1 MKILVAMDFSDCS
14 RLACRWAVQYA
25 QRLGA
30 NELTFLNVIE
40 PGASEDQIP
49 EIEAGTAALRERV
62 AEEIEHALGGERL
75 SQVLQLRYSVKQ
87 GAPAVEILGAA
98 SEMKVDAVVMG
109 THGRKGF
116 DRLLVGSVAE
126 KVLRDAP
133 CTVIIVKPK
142 VDGP

>member
-30 NELTFLNVIE
+30 QELTFLNVIE
-40 PGASEDQIP
+40 PGASADRIP
-49 EIEAGTAALRERV
+49 EIEAGAALLRELV
-62 AEEIEHALGGERL
+62 AEEVQNALGTERL
-75 SQVLQLRYSVKQ
+75 SSVLQLRYSVKQ
-87 GAPAVEILGAA
+87 GTPTEEIVAA
-98 SEMKVDAVVMG
+98 ARDMKMDALVMG

-142 VDGP
+142 AGS

>member
-14 RLACRWAVQYA
+14 RLACRWAVRYA
-25 QRLGA
+25 QNLGA
-30 NELTFLNVIE
+30 EELTFLNVIE
-40 PGASEDQIP
+40 PGESENAIS
-49 EIEAGTAALRERV
+49 EIEEGVTALREL
-62 AEEIEHALGGERL
+62 AADETANALGSERL

-87 GAPAVEILGAA
+87 GKPAHEILEAA
-98 SEMKVDAVVMG
+98 RENKVDAIVMG

-126 KVLRDAP
+126 QVLRDAP

-142 VDGP
+142 ITP